1 MDNFRIISMI
11 RKDTKASPVVEATI
25 TMEEQDWTIEMTKII
40 ITMTVKNNLF
50 LTLIK
55 MTHYL

>member
-1 MDNFRIISMI
+1 MI
-11 RKDTKASPVVEATI
+11 RKDSKVSPAVEAMI
-25 TMEEQDWTIEMTKII
+25 IMDEHDWTIEMIKKI

-55 MTHYL
+55 MTHLL

>member
-1 MDNFRIISMI
+1 MI
-11 RKDTKASPVVEATI
+11 RKDTKVSPAVEATI
-25 TMEEQDWTIEMTKII
+25 TMEEQDWTIEMIKTI